1 MSNKPTLHTSLSPAL
16 LNLYEVRN
24 TVVVII
30 DVLRATSTM
39 ATALYNGAKCI
50 IPVDNVP
57 RCIEW
62 GRQIECITAG
72 ERDGKIA
79 EGLAYGNSP
88 FEYPQSFVSGKT
100 LVLTTTNGTKLLYMA
115 LERGASTI
123 VTGSFPNLGSVCDYL
138 VKESRNVVLACA
150 AWKDKV
156 NLEDTLFAGAVI
168 SRVKEHFSINCDA
181 SQIAESLYNEGK
193 EDLYEFIKAKN
204 ASHYHRL
211 TGFGLEKDIRYCLS
225 EDVANVLPFYKD
237 GKLVIHS

>member
-62 GRQIECITAG
+62 GKQIECITAG

-79 EGLAYGNSP
+79 EGLSYGNSP
-88 FEYPQSFVSGKT
+88 FEYPQAFVSGKT
-100 LVLTTTNGTKLLYMA
+100 LVLTTTNGTKLLHMA

-138 VKESRNVVLACA
+138 IKESRNVVLACA

-156 NLEDTLFAGAVI
+156 NIEDTLFAGAVI
-168 SRVKEHFSINCDA
+168 NTIKDQFSINCDS
-181 SQIAESLYNEGK
+181 SQIALTLYNCAK
-193 EDLYEFIKAKN
+193 PDLFEFMKAHD

-211 TGFGLEKDIRYCLS
+211 TNFGLEKDIRFCLTADGS
-225 EDVANVLPFYKD
+225 PVLPVYRD
-237 GKLVIHS
+237 GKLIKHT